1 MTLYKLSMSTTQGD
15 LRVKEFAAELRS
27 LAKRLPYVN
36 EQCLAAIFF
45 VGVHKYIQVRLIADG
60 MGQGN
65 TDLGTLVKY
74 ASRYEDSRRMLW
86 AL

>member
-1 MTLYKLSMSTTQGD
+1 MTLYKPSMSTTQGD

-36 EQCLAAIFF
+36 EQCLATIFF
-45 VGVHKYIQVRLIADG
+45 VGVHKYIQDRLIADG
-60 MGQGN
+60 MGQGD

-74 ASRYEDSRRMLW
+74 ASRYED
-86 AL
+86 A